1 MEVSIMKKLAAVL
14 AGAGVIALT
23 GCTASS
29 GRSADEVI
37 IKEYDADAMVEA
49 AAPDSSYALLDN

>member
-1 MEVSIMKKLAAVL
+1 MKKLAAVL